1 MTGVELSLVVGAVA
15 RLLLLWLA
23 WVAATR
29 LDRLHRKVGAS
40 RAVVDAQLVRRATA
54 AAELATSGLLDPA
67 SAMIVGEAA
76 WTALSCEGSDA
87 SALNLPPD
95 LRQLLDTSSD
105 EAGSTDRPAQPCDR
119 GQVESDLTAALRE
132 VLRDPDEVAVLRSEP
147 GGDGLLDDLAA
158 AWYRVQLARRFHND
172 AVAQARTARRGGMV
186 RMLRLAG
193 TAPYPATLE
202 LDDAWPEG
210 LPMVRPRT

>member
-1 MTGVELSLVVGAVA
+1 MSTLELAVTIGSVA
-15 RLLLLWLA
+15 LLLLVWLV
-23 WVAATR
+23 WVAASR

-76 WTALSCEGSDA
+76 WTALSCEGPEPA
-87 SALNLPPD
+87 ALTLPPD
-95 LRQLLDTSSD
+95 LRLLLEGSAD
-105 EAGSTDRPAQPCDR
+105 ERDPADQALQPCDR

-132 VLRDPDEVAVLRSEP
+132 VLRDPDEVSVLRGEP

-158 AWYRVQLARRFHND
+158 SWYRVQLARRFHND
-172 AVAQARTARRGGMV
+172 AVAQTRAARRGALV
-186 RMLRLAG
+186 RLLRLAG
-193 TAPYPATLE
+193 TAPNPMTLE

-210 LPMVRPRT
+210 LPLVRPRP

>member
-1 MTGVELSLVVGAVA
+1 MSGLETTLMAGAVVLA
-15 RLLLLWLA
+15 LLLWSA

-54 AAELATSGLLDPA
+54 AAELATSGMLDPA

-76 WTALSCEGSDA
+76 WTALSCEGSESNA
-87 SALNLPPD
+87 SLPAE
-95 LRQLLDTSSD
+95 LRHLLDTSPPAD
-105 EAGSTDRPAQPCDR
+105 DRPAGPASVCDR

-132 VLRDPDEVAVLRSEP
+132 VLRDPEEVAVLRAEP

-158 AWYRVQLARRFHND
+158 AWFRVQLARRFHND
-172 AVAQARTARRGGMV
+172 AVAQARTARRGALV
-186 RMLRLAG
+186 RLLRLAG
-193 TAPYPATLE
+193 TAPNPVTLE

-210 LPMVRPRT
+210 LPAVRPRS